1 MADGVRWRLA
11 GMMALIYAVQGSWW
25 PLLAIHLRDLGIE
38 GRPQGWMFATMALA
52 SLVTPLGAGQLADR
66 LMPAQRLLAL
76 VYALGAGLLVLV
88 AGGLA
93 TSFVPLFT
101 LMMIYWLLTA
111 PAGGLGGALALRNL
125 ERPAEQFGGVR
136 LWGTVGWMA
145 SGWLASLVM
154 ALHGSTGA
162 GKGTYDAFW
171 IAAALSVT
179 LAVFSSLGLP
189 HTPPL
194 SVGTRGIDL
203 REARDLL
210 RRPSVAVLLVTAFA
224 VSLTTPFVYQVVPPY
239 LTTLSLPRSRVAM
252 AMSLGQV
259 LEVSMLTVLPW
270 CLRRLGQRA
279 TLTLGIA
286 AWAAY
291 YAVLSTHPPLWVA
304 LLGIPLNGVAIALF
318 HIAGPMYLDG
328 QAPPNQRASVQ
339 CLYVM
344 VTSGVGNLLGSLLAG
359 ELVGCFGRVGASVF
373 LVPCLVNLGLLLFF
387 ARFFHPESRRQV
399 TEADSVAAL
408 PIPLDLSRGPAA
420 RPVEG
425 SGPFS
430 FIGACRS

>member
-11 GMMALIYAVQGSWW
+11 GMMALIYAVQGAWW

-38 GRPQGWMFATMALA
+38 GRARGWMFATMALA

-66 LMPAQRLLAL
+66 LMPAQRLMAL
-76 VYALGAGLLVLV
+76 IYALGAGLLMLV
-88 AGGLA
+88 ASGQA
-93 TSFVPLFT
+93 TSFVSLFA
-101 LMMIYWLLTA
+101 LMMVYWLLMA

-154 ALHGSTGA
+154 ALHGSSGA
-162 GKGTYDAFW
+162 GQGTYDAFW
-171 IAAALSVT
+171 IAAVLSAT
-179 LAVFSSLGLP
+179 LAVFSLSLP

-203 REARDLL
+203 REARALL

-239 LTTLSLPRSRVAM
+239 LTTLGLPRSRVAM
-252 AMSLGQV
+252 AMSLGQI
-259 LEVSMLTVLPW
+259 LEVSMLVVLPW

-286 AWAAY
+286 AWVAY
-291 YAVLSTHPPLWVA
+291 YAVLSAHPPLWVA

-318 HIAGPMYLDG
+318 HIAGPMYLDS

-344 VTSGVGNLLGSLLAG
+344 ITAGVGNLLGNLLAG
-359 ELVGCFGRVGASVF
+359 ELVGRTGGVSASVF
-373 LVPCLVNLGLLLFF
+373 LVPCLVNLGLFLFF
-387 ARFFHPESRRQV
+387 ARSFHPECQTQTPNPERI
-399 TEADSVAAL
+399 DPPLVA
-408 PIPLDLSRGPAA
+408 LDLS
-420 RPVEG
+420 
-425 SGPFS
+425 
-430 FIGACRS
+430 